1 MERLKGEVLAAIAA
15 EYQRLAVDRARRQAI
30 HRAAAAGGHGAPG
43 QCQTHAEP
51 SLGAPQTG
59 GGGSSGNGPHFVPV
73 PLTEAEV
80 LQQLDQHQLWHS
92 SQAFARQVL
101 AEIRWVLM
109 WR

>member
-1 MERLKGEVLAAIAA
+1 VL
-15 EYQRLAVDRARRQAI
+15 
-30 HRAAAAGGHGAPG
+30 
-43 QCQTHAEP
+43 
-51 SLGAPQTG
+51 
-59 GGGSSGNGPHFVPV
+59 V

-101 AEIRWVLM
+101 AEIRCVLI